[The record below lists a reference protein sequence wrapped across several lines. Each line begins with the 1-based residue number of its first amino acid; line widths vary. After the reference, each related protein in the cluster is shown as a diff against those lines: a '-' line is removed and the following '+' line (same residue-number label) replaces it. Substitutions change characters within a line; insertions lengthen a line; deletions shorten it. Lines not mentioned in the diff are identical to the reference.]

1 MFVFPLMETGI
12 EGLRSDRKI
21 RHLQKIP
28 GTDKMTGNAPNLT
41 QGQLR
46 APRDIV
52 PSVPDMKPGQPY
64 PI

>member
-1 MFVFPLMETGI
+1 MFVFSLMETGI
-12 EGLRSDRKI
+12 DGLRSDRKI

-46 APRDIV
+46 SNRHS
-52 PSVPDMKPGQPY
+52 SVCS
-64 PI
+64 

>member
-1 MFVFPLMETGI
+1 MLVFSLMKTGI
-12 EGLRSDRKI
+12 DGLRSDRKI
-21 RHLQKIP
+21 RRLQKIP

-52 PSVPDMKPGQPY
+52 PSAPDTKPGQPY